1 MFFLFNIV
9 GYYLWFSY
17 AKNNIQKEIRQAIK
31 KGLAEKDLT
40 VIAVPLDDESGIR
53 WLKAGKEFA
62 FHGEMFDVVKIRTDK
77 DKKYFYC
84 INDAKEKKLLA
95 DFSKHHGQD
104 SKARK
109 LLSFFQYNYI
119 LQAGSFFNIP
129 ETSNHDYCIHSFGIV
144 STIREVTSPPP
155 KKFLQ
160 A

>member
-17 AKNNIQKEIRQAIK
+17 AKNNIQKEIRQEIR

-40 VIAVPLDDESGIR
+40 VISVPLDDESGIR
-53 WLKAGKEFA
+53 WLKAGKEFTY
-62 FHGEMFDVVKIRTDK
+62 HGEMFDVVKIKTDK

-95 DFSKHHGQD
+95 DFSNHNEPD
-104 SKARK
+104 SKTRK
-109 LLSFFQYNYI
+109 LLSFFQYIYI
-119 LQAGSFFNIP
+119 LQAESFFNIL
-129 ETSNHDYCIHSFGIV
+129 ETSNHDYCINSFAIV
-144 STIREVTSPPP
+144 STIKEVTSPPP
-155 KKFLQ
+155 KNFLQ